1 MNALLNAVSNLGG
14 NIAGGMGDI
23 VGGLGAGLG
32 EMIGDPSK
40 ALGLDYLSKLFD
52 DPEEFQKYLMEL
64 EMEGQSRGGGG
75 VGIPR
80 IDSLPPMSLPT
91 GGFVGQNPQFM
102 NTDQLILRGE

>member
-14 NIAGGMGDI
+14 DIAGGMGDM
-23 VGGLGAGLG
+23 VGGLGD
-32 EMIGDPSK
+32 MIGDPSE

-52 DPEEFQKYLMEL
+52 DPEEFQKYLL

-75 VGIPR
+75 GVGVGIPR
-80 IDSLPPMSLPT
+80 INSLPPMSLPT